1 MKHNNQIKIKAM
13 KFIEYS
19 TQWAKGEIFEGLCVT
34 LFGVLIIVCTAML
47 HKFGT
52 TINAKALII
61 PTLIIGL
68 LFGMLGS
75 YMLYSNNQRI
85 NQFESEYQANP
96 TTFIENE
103 KKRVEE
109 FQILYPISLAIS
121 AVCFFVTILVF
132 TFSKSPNFHAIGVA
146 LSILGLTLI
155 IIDYFSKERAQI
167 YYEHILNQ
175 IQ

>member
-1 MKHNNQIKIKAM
+1 MKHNNRFKIKPM

-34 LFGVLIIVCTAML
+34 LFGVLIIVCTAIL
-47 HKFGT
+47 YKFGT
-52 TINAKALII
+52 TINAKALMI

-85 NQFESEYQANP
+85 NQFEREYQASP

-121 AVCFFVTILVF
+121 AVCFYNH
-132 TFSKSPNFHAIGVA
+132 FSFYFFKKPK
-146 LSILGLTLI
+146 LSRYWCSAFNSRVDINNHRL
-155 IIDYFSKERAQI
+155 FF
-167 YYEHILNQ
+167 
-175 IQ
+175 